1 MDNFDEMMKLAEG
14 KKVVVFLD
22 YDGTLSKIVKDP
34 DKATMTQN
42 VKTPA
47 QHLHII
53 HKFVYLLVFSCGNH
67 VKIQVIY
74 NMLVF

>member
-14 KKVVVFLD
+14 KNVVVFLD
-22 YDGTLSKIVKDP
+22 YDGTLSKIVTDP

-47 QHLHII
+47 QYFPYHPQ
-53 HKFVYLLVFSCGNH
+53 FSYLLVFSCGNY
-67 VKIQVIY
+67 VKVQIIFRMPVS
-74 NMLVF
+74 